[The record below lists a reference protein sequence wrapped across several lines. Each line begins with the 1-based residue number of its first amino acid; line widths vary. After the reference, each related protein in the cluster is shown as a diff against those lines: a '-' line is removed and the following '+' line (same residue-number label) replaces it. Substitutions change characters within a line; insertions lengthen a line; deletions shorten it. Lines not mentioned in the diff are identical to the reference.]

1 VPRATTELKNVYV
14 LQKIEEIKKA
24 LKNASS
30 DDESGLIVQLLQL
43 QQIKKLLAK
52 ELGERII
59 LKY

>member
-1 VPRATTELKNVYV
+1 
-14 LQKIEEIKKA
+14 LQRIEAVKKA
-24 LKNASS
+24 LKNASV
-30 DDESGLIVQLLQL
+30 DDESELIVQLQQL